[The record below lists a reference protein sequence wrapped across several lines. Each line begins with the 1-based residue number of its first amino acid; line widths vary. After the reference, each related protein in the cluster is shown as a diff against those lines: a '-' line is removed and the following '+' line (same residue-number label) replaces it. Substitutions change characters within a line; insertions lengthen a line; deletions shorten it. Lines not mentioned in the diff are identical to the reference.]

1 MSNNSSQVPSIE
13 NFVSHKIQKL
23 YSSYSAGNSSAK
35 KQLSDLRRAVE
46 QNPAKNPLAW
56 QYVISSDKDSC
67 FPEKQE
73 YRTSDAPTR
82 TENAIYSAL
91 ALYAVHQQ
99 SEQRIMHA
107 SGLPF
112 GNAVGQL
119 VYRRTPS
126 IKRRFDSLLQ
136 ARTFE
141 SATYHARSLVQLLKQ
156 EEIPFDYGR
165 FATDLAQLQNP
176 STKSGVITRWSRD
189 FTYGYSKSFS
199 GNSPKND
206 YSEDNK

>member
-1 MSNNSSQVPSIE
+1 MSSNSLDVPSVE
-13 NFVSHKIQKL
+13 KFVSHKIQKL
-23 YSSYSAGNSSAK
+23 YSSYNAGNSSAK
-35 KQLSDLRRAVE
+35 KQFSNLRRAVN

-56 QYVISSDKDSC
+56 QYVISSDEDST

-73 YRTSDAPTR
+73 YRTGDTPTP

-107 SGLPF
+107 SELTF

-119 VYRRTPS
+119 VVRRTSS

-165 FATDLAQLQNP
+165 FAADLAKLQNP
-176 STKSGVITRWSRD
+176 RTRSGVITRWSRD

-199 GNSPKND
+199 
-206 YSEDNK
+206 EDSSQNKK